1 MDTDVQTLLDSLAQT
16 PEIIAHQI
24 ATLSNDELRRKN
36 SDDEFSAV
44 ENVCHLRDLE
54 VEAYALRIDRI
65 LNEREPLLPDF
76 DGGRVAVERD
86 YNRQDIQGALEAF
99 ALARTKNVN
108 ILRELAPERLTR
120 EGVLEGVGRV
130 SLKALLLMMREHDE
144 GHLQT
149 LLSS

>member
-1 MDTDVQTLLDSLAQT
+1 
-16 PEIIAHQI
+16 
-24 ATLSNDELRRKN
+24 
-36 SDDEFSAV
+36 
-44 ENVCHLRDLE
+44 
-54 VEAYALRIDRI
+54 
-65 LNEREPLLPDF
+65 LLPDF

-149 LLSS
+149 LVSS